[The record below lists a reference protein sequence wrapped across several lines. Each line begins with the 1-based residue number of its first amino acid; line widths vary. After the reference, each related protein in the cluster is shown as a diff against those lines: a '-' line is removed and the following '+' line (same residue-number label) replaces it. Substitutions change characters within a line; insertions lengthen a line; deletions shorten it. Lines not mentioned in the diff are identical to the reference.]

1 MRRLFDRIPLIWKYI
16 LMSGLIFISFYVS
29 FYLFSN
35 RVLSILQDA
44 LNVQVPISIFT
55 GDFIWFFIWGAI
67 LSIFLL
73 MVMYFDLKYF
83 LSRLNHHFKYA
94 IARKKMIPN
103 LEEFHSKDLF
113 QEISENANQMF
124 TLFKNFDQMKS
135 SRISLEITTIKS
147 LINVIAEG
155 VIFVNQD
162 KVVTHINHKAEDLLR
177 LVPGEII
184 GEAISRYINNQEILD
199 HLNTALSNDQ
209 KLTDIKFTLRETE
222 FINLTILPIK
232 NKFGDLIRAIIV
244 FQKTITINGS
254 NIAH

>member
-1 MRRLFDRIPLIWKYI
+1 
-16 LMSGLIFISFYVS
+16 
-29 FYLFSN
+29 
-35 RVLSILQDA
+35 
-44 LNVQVPISIFT
+44 
-55 GDFIWFFIWGAI
+55 
-67 LSIFLL
+67 
-73 MVMYFDLKYF
+73 
-83 LSRLNHHFKYA
+83 
-94 IARKKMIPN
+94 MIPN

-244 FQKTITINGS
+244 FQKQ
-254 NIAH
+254 